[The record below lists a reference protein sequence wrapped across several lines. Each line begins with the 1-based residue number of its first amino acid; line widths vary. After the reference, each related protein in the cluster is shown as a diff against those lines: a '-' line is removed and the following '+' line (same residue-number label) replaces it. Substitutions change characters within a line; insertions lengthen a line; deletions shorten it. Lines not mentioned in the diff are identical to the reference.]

1 MINGAEPV
9 LTEDLLV
16 PYELEPYQPF
26 RPFIHSYHITTTP
39 RHHQGA
45 QLGNSC
51 GLWYTPTPYS
61 RGQTTEVA
69 HWITN

>member
-45 QLGNSC
+45 QLGK
-51 GLWYTPTPYS
+51 LVRPMVHAYTLQQRANYRSGPLD
-61 RGQTTEVA
+61 
-69 HWITN
+69 H